1 MAGSSTVARRY
12 AEAVFELGE
21 ESNTLDQWN
30 ADLDVLAAVAGDG
43 GVLSVLENVKTPMEE
58 RLALLDR
65 ALAGMS
71 PLARNLAAMLVSRGR
86 FGLMPQLARIFDEML
101 DARNNVVRAAVT
113 SAVPISE
120 EERRAVVERVRS
132 LTSARDVRL
141 ETRVDPTI
149 IGGLILRVGDR
160 LIDGSVRARLV
171 QLRRRLAGA
180 AP

>member
-1 MAGSSTVARRY
+1 MAATSTVARRY

-21 ESNTLDQWN
+21 ESNSLDQWRE
-30 ADLDVLAAVAGDG
+30 DLDVLAVVAGDG
-43 GVLSVLENVKTPMEE
+43 GVLAVLENVRTPMEE
-58 RLALLDR
+58 RLALLER

-71 PLARNLAAMLVSRGR
+71 PLARNLGAMLVSRGR
-86 FGLMPQLARIFDEML
+86 FGLLPQIARIFEEML
-101 DARNNVVRAAVT
+101 DARNNVVRAEVT
-113 SAVPISE
+113 SAVPIAE
-120 EERRAVVERVRS
+120 DERRAVVERVRA
-132 LTSARDVRL
+132 LTGARDVRL
-141 ETRVDPTI
+141 ETRVDPNI